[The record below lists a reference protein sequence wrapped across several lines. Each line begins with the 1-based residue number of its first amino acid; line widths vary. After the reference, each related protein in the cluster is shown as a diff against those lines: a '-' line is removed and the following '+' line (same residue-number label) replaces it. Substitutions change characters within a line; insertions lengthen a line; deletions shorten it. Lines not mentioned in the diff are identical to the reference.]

1 MSDREMHFPP
11 ISGYPKQSDT
21 AMSVDAIEAW
31 LDQFP
36 QKRAEN
42 KPNGGIIRSVA
53 DTSELYLREMSVSER
68 KVARAKAQ
76 REHRQALKNLAKQ
89 EAQDAKEIAK
99 QLTVWRKQSKPKPTE
114 EELAAKKEARR
125 IRRNERN
132 RLKRKA
138 ESKPVITEM
147 PTRKGQEV
155 LDQLK
160 ENGEYHVSQWS
171 GNRKYL
177 ILIMSN
183 ARQIGYEIETV
194 KAGRTVTHYKLI
206 NNKKPLRE

>member
-1 MSDREMHFPP
+1 MSFSEPYFAP
-11 ISGYPKQSDT
+11 
-21 AMSVDAIEAW
+21 MSNYSNTNKGTPVDAVEAW

-68 KVARAKAQ
+68 KVAIAKAQ
-76 REHRQALKNLAKQ
+76 REHRQALKNLANQ
-89 EAQDAKEIAK
+89 REHDNKEIAK
-99 QLTVWRKQSKPKPTE
+99 QLVKWRKEGKPQPTA

-132 RLKRKA
+132 RLKREA
-138 ESKPVITEM
+138 EGKPVITEM

-177 ILIMSN
+177 IFIMSN
-183 ARQIGYEIETV
+183 ARQTGYEIESV

-206 NNKKPLRE
+206 NNKKPLRK

>member
-42 KPNGGIIRSVA
+42 KPNHGIIQSVA
-53 DTSELYLREMSVSER
+53 DTRELFLRPMSKADRAAAV
-68 KVARAKAQ
+68 AKAQ

-99 QLTVWRKQSKPKPTE
+99 QLAEWRKESKKPFTAE
-114 EELAAKKEARR
+114 DIAADKEAKR
-125 IRRNERN
+125 IKRNELNTN
-132 RLKRKA
+132 RRKELTRSGEMSTKKGREVLEKLKA
-138 ESKPVITEM
+138 EGVICVADWDME
-147 PTRKGQEV
+147 
-155 LDQLK
+155 
-160 ENGEYHVSQWS
+160 
-171 GNRKYL
+171 RKYL
-177 ILIMSN
+177 SFIMTD
-183 ARQIGYEIETV
+183 ARELGYKIGSI
-194 KAGRTVTHYKLI
+194 KSGRFVTHYTLD
-206 NNKKPLRE
+206 EQ